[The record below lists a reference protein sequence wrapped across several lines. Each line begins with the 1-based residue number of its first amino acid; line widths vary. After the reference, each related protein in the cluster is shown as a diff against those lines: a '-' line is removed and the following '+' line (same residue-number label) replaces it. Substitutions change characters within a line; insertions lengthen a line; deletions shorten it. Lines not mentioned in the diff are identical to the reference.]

1 VTVANVGGDTPP
13 LQYVGN
19 CSHAPVARRLQRR
32 TAPWLHVIS
41 AEGEVVTW
49 PAWGSVPG
57 IQVMP
62 EAQALTARF
71 ISSLVL
77 SLQDLI
83 ALSELMNL

>member
-19 CSHAPVARRLQRR
+19 CSHAPAER
-32 TAPWLHVIS
+32 TLERPTVPWLHVIS
-41 AEGEVVTW
+41 AEGAVVTW
-49 PAWGSVPG
+49 LAWGSAPG

-77 SLQDLI
+77 SLQ
-83 ALSELMNL
+83 N

>member
-1 VTVANVGGDTPP
+1 
-13 LQYVGN
+13 
-19 CSHAPVARRLQRR
+19 
-32 TAPWLHVIS
+32 VIS
-41 AEGEVVTW
+41 AEGAVVSW

-77 SLQDLI
+77 SLQDSI
-83 ALSELMNL
+83 ALSALMNL